1 MPHERP
7 ITALRRRLR
16 RLMHAQCAGQYTR
29 LARRAGIPVSSM
41 EHIMLT
47 AKRLPG
53 GDQLLRLAA
62 ALGVTVQALVTG
74 EAAGRPAGR
83 LARPV
88 PGLRPGGEPP
98 APPTLTLPVFRCGCP
113 AACPLMAEVPPEP
126 AARSTLLLAADLVA
140 RHRGHRL
147 LAIQIDPGL
156 PCAEWPAGAR
166 LVVDWDAR
174 TPQWEALALIH
185 TEGRCQL
192 GHLSRI
198 EHLLFFASRVDG
210 DVRVIEAPWKILGTI
225 VAAVTPL

>member
-1 MPHERP
+1 MREERS
-7 ITALRRRLR
+7 ITGFRRRLR
-16 RLMHAQCAGQYTR
+16 RLIDERFDGQYTH

-41 EHIMLT
+41 EHIMLE

-53 GDQLLRLAA
+53 GDLLLRMAA
-62 ALGVTVQALVTG
+62 ALGVTVQDLVAG

-88 PGLRPGGEPP
+88 AVLGPGGEPP
-98 APPTLTLPVFRCGCP
+98 APTHLTLPVFRCGCP
-113 AACPLMAEVPPEP
+113 AACPLRAAVPPEI

-147 LAIQIDPGL
+147 LAIQNDPGL
-156 PCAEWPAGAR
+156 QCPEWPAGAR

-185 TEGRCQL
+185 TEGRCRL
-192 GHLSRI
+192 GHLSQVERFLI
-198 EHLLFFASRVDG
+198 FASQVDG
-210 DVRVIEAPWKILGTI
+210 DVRAIEAPWKILGTV
-225 VAAVTPL
+225 VAAVTSL